1 MKEYTAKDLLK
12 TALWAGAV
20 GSMSGF
26 VLGLLVAPFEG
37 EKMRRSISYRLEQW
51 GGDVVRLSGRLQPP
65 GTTTEG
71 PGTSEALVA
80 DAEERAERIRAD
92 IDAILGR
99 MREREAPSA

>member
-1 MKEYTAKDLLK
+1 MKEYTVKDLLQ
-12 TALWAGAV
+12 TALWAGAL
-20 GSMSGF
+20 GSLSGF
-26 VLGLLVAPFEG
+26 VVGLLVAPFEG

-51 GGDVVRLSGRLQPP
+51 GGDVLQFSGRLQTP
-65 GTTTEG
+65 GAAEG

-99 MREREAPSA
+99 MREREASSS

>member
-1 MKEYTAKDLLK
+1 MKEYTVKDLLQ
-12 TALWAGAV
+12 TALWAGAL
-20 GSMSGF
+20 GSLSGF
-26 VLGLLVAPFEG
+26 VVGLLVAPFEG

-51 GGDVVRLSGRLQPP
+51 GGDVLRFSGRLQTP
-65 GTTTEG
+65 GAATDG

-99 MREREAPSA
+99 MRERETSSS

>member
-1 MKEYTAKDLLK
+1 MKEYTAKDLLQ

-20 GSMSGF
+20 GSISGF
-26 VLGLLVAPFEG
+26 ILGLLVAPFEG

-51 GGDVVRLSGRLQPP
+51 GGDVVRLSDRLQPP

-71 PGTSEALVA
+71 RGTSEALVA

-99 MREREAPSA
+99 MREREASSS